1 MGEKKKSSKKDI
13 TKKYTKVEDHIY
25 LKKIFPLIMFAI
37 CLFSLLSLTNLS
49 LGFVGKWLNKLI
61 LSLFGAGAIVVL
73 IVSLVYSVIYIFR
86 SKASFFCKKML
97 LIGIVVCCLLILF
110 DSSNPINYDF
120 MEKLKSSIRLGQEYI
135 GGGLIGAMFGYA
147 FYNLLG
153 KIGTYLMIFF
163 LVLIS
168 LLILSETTLSDLFE
182 MIKTRWLKM
191 SLKKKEKNVR
201 KVSVSHERL
210 NITPPRAEESDDRSE
225 RSVKRMSLP
234 IFSDYPREKTESP
247 LEECSEEKSKELI
260 LDNENTCEGILEEN
274 LSNQETRNEVEGYLF
289 PSIELLALPTM
300 TKDKDV
306 DHEKQSLLEDGQKI
320 VDTLMSFKIETKL
333 TDINVGPTITCYELE
348 PPQGIKLSKIVS
360 LSDNIALALAA
371 SDIRIEAPIPGK
383 SVVGVEVPNRNKVPV
398 LLREI
403 ISSSE
408 FHQLK
413 SDLPLPLGK
422 DVQGNIMISQ
432 LDKMPH
438 LLIAGATGA
447 GKSVCINTILVSIL
461 YKATPDRVKL
471 ILIDPKVVELN
482 VYNGIPHLMVPVV
495 TDAKKA
501 SMALNWAV
509 HEMEG
514 RYRLFAEKNV
524 RDITAYNNVVE
535 EESDQLPMLLIVIDE
550 LSDLMMVAAK
560 EVESSICRLAQM
572 ARAAGIYLII
582 ATQRPSVDVITGI
595 IKANIPS
602 RISFAVSSQIDSRT
616 ILDSAGAEKLLGK
629 GDMLFY
635 PSFYSKPQ
643 RIQGAFVSDKE
654 VENVIHSLKQTA
666 TSEYSEE
673 VVQEIEFASNEEQND
688 GIEMDPL
695 LREAIEIAIREKQV
709 SISYIQRRLKIGYN
723 RSANIVE
730 EMERLGVVGKSEGS
744 KPRKILVDE
753 TYLERI

>member
-1 MGEKKKSSKKDI
+1 MSDKKKSVKNDVI
-13 TKKYTKVEDHIY
+13 KKYKKVDDNAY
-25 LKKIFPLIMFAI
+25 LKKIFPLIFFAVS
-37 CLFSLLSLTNLS
+37 LFCLLSLTNLS
-49 LGFVGKWLNKLI
+49 LGVVGKWVKKI
-61 LSLFGAGAIVVL
+61 VLSLFGIGSVVIL
-73 IVSLVYSVIYIFR
+73 LVSLIYSVAYIFCN
-86 SKASFFCKKML
+86 KALSYKKKMIW
-97 LIGIVVCCLLILF
+97 IGIVVFSLLLLF
-110 DSSNPINYDF
+110 DSVNPINYDF
-120 MEKLKSSIRLGQEYI
+120 MEKIKSSVRLGQEYV
-135 GGGLIGAMFGYA
+135 GGGLVGGLLGYL

-153 KIGTYLMIFF
+153 RIGTYLMLFF
-163 LVLIS
+163 LILIA
-168 LLILSETTLSDLFE
+168 LLLLSETTLSE
-182 MIKTRWLKM
+182 ISQWLKAYG
-191 SLKKKEKNVR
+191 LKISAQKKEKKKQQKFIQR
-201 KVSVSHERL
+201 DMSDKMSKEETE
-210 NITPPRAEESDDRSE
+210 IESDIPA
-225 RSVKRMSLP
+225 KRMTLP
-234 IFSDYPREKTESP
+234 IFSTYSPKETSSDNSEDEPKEELKDTKESKKDI
-247 LEECSEEKSKELI
+247 LVIDEISE
-260 LDNENTCEGILEEN
+260 NA
-274 LSNQETRNEVEGYLF
+274 EGYSF
-289 PSIELLALPTM
+289 PSIELLSRPSSV
-300 TKDKDV
+300 KDKDV
-306 DHEKQSLLEDGQKI
+306 DLEKKSLMEDGQKI
-320 VDTLMSFKIETKL
+320 VDTLMSFRIETKL
-333 TDINVGPTITCYELE
+333 TDIHVGPTITCYELE

-383 SVVGVEVPNRNKVPV
+383 SVVGVEVPNRKKVPV
-398 LLREI
+398 ILREI
-403 ISSSE
+403 IASPE
-408 FHQLK
+408 FKQLN

-422 DVQGNIMISQ
+422 DVQGKIMISQ

-461 YKATPDRVKL
+461 YKASPDRVKL

-501 SMALNWAV
+501 SMALSWAV

-514 RYRLFAEKNV
+514 RYRMFAEKNV
-524 RDITAYNNVVE
+524 RDVSAYNNLME
-535 EESDQLPMLLIVIDE
+535 DDSDKLPMLLIVIDE

-654 VENVIHSLKQTA
+654 VENVINAIKQTR

-673 VVQEIEFASNEEQND
+673 VVQEIEAVPSEEGSTENS
-688 GIEMDPL
+688 MDPL
-695 LREAIEIAIREKQV
+695 LREAIEIAVREQQA

>member
-1 MGEKKKSSKKDI
+1 MSDKKKSVKNDVI
-13 TKKYTKVEDHIY
+13 KKYKKVDDNTY
-25 LKKIFPLIMFAI
+25 FKKIFPLIFFAVS
-37 CLFSLLSLTNLS
+37 LFCLLSLTNLS
-49 LGFVGKWLNKLI
+49 LGVVGKWVKKI
-61 LSLFGAGAIVVL
+61 VLSLFGIGSVVIL
-73 IVSLVYSVIYIFR
+73 LVSLIYSVAYVFR
-86 SKASFFCKKML
+86 NKASSYKKKMIW
-97 LIGIVVCCLLILF
+97 IGIVVFSLLLLF
-110 DSSNPINYDF
+110 DSVNPINYDF
-120 MEKLKSSIRLGQEYI
+120 MEKIKSSVRLGQEYV
-135 GGGLIGAMFGYA
+135 GGGLVGGLLGYL

-153 KIGTYLMIFF
+153 KIGTYLMLFF
-163 LVLIS
+163 LILIA
-168 LLILSETTLSDLFE
+168 LLLLSETTLSE
-182 MIKTRWLKM
+182 ISQWLKAYG
-191 SLKKKEKNVR
+191 LKISAQKKEKKKQQNLIQSNT
-201 KVSVSHERL
+201 SVERS
-210 NITPPRAEESDDRSE
+210 NNEIESDMPA
-225 RSVKRMSLP
+225 KRMTLP
-234 IFSDYPREKTESP
+234 IFSTYSP
-247 LEECSEEKSKELI
+247 KETSSDNSEDEPKEELNDTKEPKKDILVIDEISE
-260 LDNENTCEGILEEN
+260 NA
-274 LSNQETRNEVEGYLF
+274 EGYSF
-289 PSIELLALPTM
+289 PSIELLSRPSSV
-300 TKDKDV
+300 KDKDV
-306 DHEKQSLLEDGQKI
+306 DLEKKSLMEDGQKI
-320 VDTLMSFKIETKL
+320 VDTLMSFRIETKL
-333 TDINVGPTITCYELE
+333 TDIHVGPTITCYELE

-383 SVVGVEVPNRNKVPV
+383 SVVGVEVPNRKKVPV
-398 LLREI
+398 ILREI
-403 ISSSE
+403 IASPE
-408 FHQLK
+408 FKQLN

-422 DVQGNIMISQ
+422 DVQGKIMISQ

-461 YKATPDRVKL
+461 YKASPDRVKL

-501 SMALNWAV
+501 SMALSWAV

-514 RYRLFAEKNV
+514 RYRMFAEKNV
-524 RDITAYNNVVE
+524 RDVSAYNNVVE
-535 EESDQLPMLLIVIDE
+535 EDADKLPMLLIVIDE

-654 VENVIHSLKQTA
+654 VENVINAIKQTR

-673 VVQEIEFASNEEQND
+673 VVQEIEAVPSEEGSTENS
-688 GIEMDPL
+688 MDPL
-695 LREAIEIAIREKQV
+695 LREAIEIAVREQQA